1 MGLLDLVE
9 QDHLVG
15 APPDGFSQNAAFLVA
30 DIARRGAD
38 EARDGMLLHVFRH
51 VDSDQRPFVV
61 EQVLGQRLGQFGFAD
76 AGRPQEH
83 ERSDRPVRIL
93 QAGARASH
101 CRRHRPDR
109 FLLADDALAEL
120 LFHAQQLFF
129 LAFQHLLDRHAG
141 PA

>member
-1 MGLLDLVE
+1 
-9 QDHLVG
+9 
-15 APPDGFSQNAAFLVA
+15 
-30 DIARRGAD
+30 
-38 EARDGMLLHVFRH
+38 MLLHVFRH
-51 VDSDQRPFVV
+51 IDANHRRLVV